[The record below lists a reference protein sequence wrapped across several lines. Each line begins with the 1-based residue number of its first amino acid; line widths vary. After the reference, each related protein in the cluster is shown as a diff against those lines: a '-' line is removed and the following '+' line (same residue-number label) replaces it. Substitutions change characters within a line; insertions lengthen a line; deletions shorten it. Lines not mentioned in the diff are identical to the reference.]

1 MKIHWQCK
9 TLQLKETFSIA
20 HGNFDVRNALLVT
33 LSHDGKSG
41 FGECVEITY
50 YGISLDEFEKML
62 EEIRPIFESQEIIY
76 PKEFFKTLQNLKLH
90 SFLLSALDC
99 AYWDLYGKIQNK
111 TFAELENI
119 STKKLPDSSFTIS
132 IAPIDKQIS
141 KIEKS
146 NWHSFKVKCKDLNV
160 DHVQQLLETGKKIA
174 LDANASFSNEDCVLL
189 ESSGFADNLLYVEQP
204 LAIGN
209 FSELNCKSNVKWL
222 ADEDCQDISSLQ
234 ILKPH
239 YAAINV
245 KLMKCGGI
253 TPALALISEAKKL
266 GFQVMIGCMTESSVG
281 ISAGIAVASLCD
293 FADLDGANLIS
304 NDYANGSFVENG
316 KLHLSKLAGLG
327 ITLKEV

>member
-1 MKIHWQCK
+1 MKIFWKRTQLK
-9 TLQLKETFSIA
+9 LKETFSIA

-50 YGISLDEFEKML
+50 YGISLDDFEKKLQEIQPIL
-62 EEIRPIFESQEIIY
+62 EIEEIIY
-76 PKEFFKTLQNLKLH
+76 PKDFFKIIENLNLH

-111 TFAELENI
+111 SFVELENI
-119 STKKLPDSSFTIS
+119 STEKLPDSSFTIS
-132 IAPIDKQIS
+132 ISPIEEQIL

-146 NWHSFKVKCKDLNV
+146 SWHNFKVKCKDLNINN
-160 DHVQQLLETGKKIA
+160 VQKLLQTGKKIA
-174 LDANASFSNEDCVLL
+174 LDANASFTNEDCKLL
-189 ESSGFADNLLYVEQP
+189 ENSGFGANLLYVEQP

-234 ILKPH
+234 KLKPH

-253 TPALALISEAKKL
+253 TPALALIMEAKKL
-266 GFQVMIGCMTESSVG
+266 GFQVMIGCMTESTVG
-281 ISAGIAVASLCD
+281 ISAGIAIASLCD

-304 NDYANGSFVENG
+304 NDFASGSFVEKGN
-316 KLHLSKLAGLG
+316 LHLSEKAGLG
-327 ITLKEV
+327 ISLK